1 MLGAGSLRDE
11 PLPDPQRFLGV
22 MERAI
27 HLLGTNIS
35 RSNLQKVAEVLQA
48 LRWEFRDYGMELH
61 VLLNHAGDVSCS
73 TNWAGPVDS
82 VISMDAATFHNAAF
96 GKQNL
101 GAALLMGKLRV
112 EGISALN
119 LSRFS
124 SLLKPF
130 LESYRQA
137 CAESYDP
144 AR

>member
-1 MLGAGSLRDE
+1 MSDE
-11 PLPDPQRFLGV
+11 PLPDAQSFMGV
-22 MERAI
+22 MERTI

-35 RSNLQKVAEVLQA
+35 RSNLQTVAEVLHT
-48 LRWEFRDYGMELH
+48 LRWEFRDYGIQVH
-61 VLLNHAGDVSCS
+61 VLLNDAGEVSCATDWS
-73 TNWAGPVDS
+73 GQVDS
-82 VISMDAATFHNAAF
+82 AISMDAATFHNAAF
-96 GKQNL
+96 GKQNF

-112 EGISALN
+112 EGISAMN

-137 CAESYDP
+137 CAELYDP